1 MNIQRHPALE
11 NLLSCSAGSMPEALA
26 AVMASHI
33 SFCERC
39 RRELAIME
47 TIGASLFDEVS
58 SASLT
63 SEMAILRDSK
73 VPEMHPPG
81 DGGGEGDVPAPLRKF
96 VGPWLK
102 DIPWK
107 WAGFGVWQHRIPL
120 SGRSKASLRLIRVS
134 PELKLPEHGHSG
146 SEMTL
151 VLQGSFADNSGSYSV
166 GDVADMNEGDVHA
179 PIIGAGEDCICLVA
193 AEGPIRFKGIL
204 GKIVQRLTGFD

>member
-1 MNIQRHPALE
+1 MSIERHPALE
-11 NLLSCSAGSMPEALA
+11 NLMSCSAGSMPEALA

-33 SFCERC
+33 SLCKRC

-47 TIGASLFDEVS
+47 TIGASLFDEVP

-63 SEMAILRDSK
+63 PGIAILRNSK
-73 VPEMHPPG
+73 EPKALVS
-81 DGGGEGDVPAPLRKF
+81 GEGDVPAALRKH

-120 SGRSKASLRLIRVS
+120 SGRAKTSLRLVRVS
-134 PELKLPEHGHSG
+134 PGLKLPHHGHIG

-151 VLQGSFADNSGSYSV
+151 VLRGSFTDNTGSYGV
-166 GDVADMNEGDVHA
+166 GDVADMNEGDEHA
-179 PIIGAGEDCICLVA
+179 PVAGAGDDCICLIA
-193 AEGPIRFKGIL
+193 SEGPMRFNGIL
-204 GKIVQRLTGFD
+204 GRVMQKLTGLD